1 MKEFIFEPNVPS
13 YTIPFDIVLRTF
25 EPKKYAPKNIA
36 ALPKIIRYFLLVTLA
51 EYDGLIATDMLDV
64 PIDAARIQARQNI
77 NIFSMFISFY
87 FVLCF
92 KAKIIP

>member
-1 MKEFIFEPNVPS
+1 
-13 YTIPFDIVLRTF
+13 
-25 EPKKYAPKNIA
+25 
-36 ALPKIIRYFLLVTLA
+36 
-51 EYDGLIATDMLDV
+51 MLDV